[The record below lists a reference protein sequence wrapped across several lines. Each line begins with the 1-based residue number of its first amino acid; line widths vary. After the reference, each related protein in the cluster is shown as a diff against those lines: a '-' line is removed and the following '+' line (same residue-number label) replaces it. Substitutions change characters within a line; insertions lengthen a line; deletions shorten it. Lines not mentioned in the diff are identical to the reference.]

1 MIKSFP
7 QKTGTKQRYSLS
19 SLLLNMVLEIL
30 AKKIRKEKE
39 IKSVQIEKKEINF
52 SLFADDMIMYI
63 EIPKG
68 SIKKVLDLIN

>member
-1 MIKSFP
+1 
-7 QKTGTKQRYSLS
+7 
-19 SLLLNMVLEIL
+19 MVLEIL